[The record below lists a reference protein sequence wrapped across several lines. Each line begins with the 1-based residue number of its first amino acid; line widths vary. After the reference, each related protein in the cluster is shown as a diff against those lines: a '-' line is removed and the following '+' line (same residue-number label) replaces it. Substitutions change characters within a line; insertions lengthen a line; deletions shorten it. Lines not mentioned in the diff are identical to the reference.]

1 MSKKNYRAL
10 AEAIRRATP
19 LNVSGDGLT
28 VAWIVRSITDAL
40 EADSGYD
47 VNGNRRFQRDT
58 FLDACGFGGVS

>member
-1 MSKKNYRAL
+1 VRNNWKWGGA
-10 AEAIRRATP
+10 ATTRP
-19 LNVSGDGLT
+19 RTGGVSGDGLT

-47 VNGNRRFQRDT
+47 VNGSRRFQRDT